1 MSATD
6 IIAIITV
13 GTVAVIVVMMALVR
27 MAEGRP
33 GEDSETATD
42 LTSVNAEVA
51 KLRAEVQDLRRARRP
66 SSTFMDM
73 ADALNRLANPPPT
86 YDEASLE
93 VPVMDLALGKLVKV
107 RLLNGKEAEFRLPAK
122 TKSGTKFRFRR
133 GGEEGRD
140 LHLTVRAKP
149 EKSDGV

>member
-51 KLRAEVQDLRRARRP
+51 KLRAEVQD
-66 SSTFMDM
+66 M

-122 TKSGTKFRFRR
+122 TKSGTQFRFRR

-149 EKSDGV
+149 EKSDGT

>member
-27 MAEGRP
+27 MAEGRS

-73 ADALNRLANPPPT
+73 ADALNRLSNPPPT

-93 VPVMDLALGKLVKV
+93 VPLMDLALGKVVQV
-107 RLLNGKEAEFRLPAK
+107 RLLNDKDVEFRLPAK
-122 TKSGTKFRFRR
+122 TKSGTRFRFRR

-140 LHLTVRAKP
+140 LHLTVRATP
-149 EKSDGV
+149 ETSNGS